1 MQEDTGDWTGYK
13 FVGDNIDKNVKPSFQ
28 RNELRGMSLHHFH
41 GFAVR
46 DRVNLSGLSDERPPY
61 ATPDASLLL
70 PTSDDISSLKD
81 EFDVLISRQVKCCT
95 VSNFNYRIVAIIIC

>member
-1 MQEDTGDWTGYK
+1 MQEDGDWTGYK

-46 DRVNLSGLSDERPPY
+46 DKVNLSGLSDETPLY
-61 ATPDASLLL
+61 TLPDASLLL

-81 EFDVLISRQVKCCT
+81 EFGVVISR
-95 VSNFNYRIVAIIIC
+95 